1 METFPRFRMPKFQP
15 FRMQIEPFGRLSVE
29 GIAHDGAVQAIG
41 VGGMDAELV
50 GAACDRMKEDFC
62 CAVRIFVND
71 FIFGESR
78 FSLNHIHLL
87 ARTLVVVRGKWKGY
101 GAALTF

>member
-41 VGGMDAELV
+41 VGGMDTELV
-50 GAACDRMKEDFC
+50 GAPRLGPEGDTGTVID
-62 CAVRIFVND
+62 
-71 FIFGESR
+71 G
-78 FSLNHIHLL
+78 L
-87 ARTLVVVRGKWKGY
+87 
-101 GAALTF
+101 

>member
-1 METFPRFRMPKFQP
+1 ME
-15 FRMQIEPFGRLSVE
+15 GSSVE
-29 GIAHDGAVQAIG
+29 KVAYYRTSKAEVMSG
-41 VGGMDAELV
+41 VDAELV
-50 GAACDRMKEDFC
+50 GAACDRMEEDFC